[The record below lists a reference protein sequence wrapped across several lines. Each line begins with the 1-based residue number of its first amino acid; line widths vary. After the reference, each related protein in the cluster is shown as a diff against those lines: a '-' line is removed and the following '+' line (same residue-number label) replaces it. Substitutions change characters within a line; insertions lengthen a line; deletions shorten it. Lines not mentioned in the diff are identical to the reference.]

1 MLPVEPKKG
10 ALKLIRWGTLG
21 ARTFTT
27 LKQTTPAL
35 RMADMGVPVRHVGR
49 MPHAATAAEVL
60 VQKGH

>member
-1 MLPVEPKKG
+1 MEPKEG
-10 ALKLIRWGTLG
+10 RIETDSLGTFG